1 MGDYKAKRQL
11 ISRDTSTI
19 EQAPE
24 AAVKPTESSFIQDI
38 IAQLV
43 NDRPSEHEAMLSALR
58 KSERGNVA
66 YSLVPIPIIEMIEAR
81 RKELKL
87 GKKEYFYHLLREDG
101 LPVPTLEELDARN
114 RR

>member
-1 MGDYKAKRQL
+1 MGDYKAKRRL
-11 ISRDTSTI
+11 ISRDMSTV
-19 EQAPE
+19 EQAPK
-24 AAVKPTESSFIQDI
+24 AAIESTEGPSIQDI

-43 NDRPSEHEAMLSALR
+43 DDRPSEHEAMLSALR
-58 KSERGNVA
+58 RSERGNVA

-101 LPVPTLEELDARN
+101 LPIPTLEELDARN